1 MAQNWPL
8 TPVCVPQYV
17 TVISL
22 DRQTSQYECISQSTS
37 FRDKDHFI
45 DGLSLMIH
53 LAHTGISAS
62 ILLVAMVMQY
72 IFTRVGLEMV
82 SQ

>member
-1 MAQNWPL
+1 
-8 TPVCVPQYV
+8 
-17 TVISL
+17 
-22 DRQTSQYECISQSTS
+22 
-37 FRDKDHFI
+37 
-45 DGLSLMIH
+45 MIH